1 MKQLRILFPLLACS
15 VALSAAHG
23 RKAGRSSLLYA
34 YVQRLDTASG
44 IWRPLN
50 AKARLTRDAQTL
62 TIVIWND
69 WGDERINPLVRI
81 TVDNIP
87 EKDAGNNKWRYS
99 GRIFRAEN
107 TGKDCTI
114 ESCTIIANTKNP
126 DFTVVGPD
134 HSVRY
139 RISRKAFEKP

>member
-1 MKQLRILFPLLACS
+1 MKQLRILIPLLACS
-15 VALSAAHG
+15 AVLPAARGQRSATNA
-23 RKAGRSSLLYA
+23 RFYA

-44 IWRPLN
+44 TWRSLN
-50 AKARLTRDAQTL
+50 AKARLTVDAQRL

-81 TVDNIP
+81 TVENIP
-87 EKDAGNNKWRYS
+87 EKGAENNKWRYR
-99 GRIFRAEN
+99 GMIFRTEN
-107 TGKDCTI
+107 TGKDCTL
-114 ESCTIIANTKNP
+114 ESCTIIANMKIP

-134 HSVRY
+134 HSARY

>member
-1 MKQLRILFPLLACS
+1 MKQLRIFVLLLACS
-15 VALSAAHG
+15 AALSAARG
-23 RKAGRSSLLYA
+23 QRSPTQTRLYA

-44 IWRPLN
+44 TWRALN

-81 TVDNIP
+81 TVENIP
-87 EKDAGNNKWRYS
+87 EKGAENNKWRYR
-99 GRIFRAEN
+99 GMIFRTEN
-107 TGKDCTI
+107 TGRDCTI

-134 HSVRY
+134 HSARY
-139 RISRKAFEKP
+139 RISRKAFE

>member
-1 MKQLRILFPLLACS
+1 MNLLRILIPLLACS
-15 VALSAAHG
+15 AVLPAVRGQRSATNA
-23 RKAGRSSLLYA
+23 RLYA

-44 IWRPLN
+44 TWRTLN
-50 AKARLTRDAQTL
+50 AKARLTVDAHAL

-81 TVDNIP
+81 AVGNIP
-87 EKDAGNNKWRYS
+87 EKGAENNKWRYS
-99 GRIFRAEN
+99 GKIFRSEN

-126 DFTVVGPD
+126 DFTVIGPD
-134 HSVRY
+134 YSARY